1 MFWVRTIT
9 QTLLLF
15 LIFAAPTKAGENSR
29 IFVPDPPKGKGEKC
43 VEETAVMRTKHMDLL
58 MHQRD
63 RTVIEGIRT
72 KKHSLKE
79 CVACHTVSDSDGR
92 PVSYQNPKNFC
103 RSCHDYT
110 AVKID
115 CFECHASKPA
125 EEKGH
130 AQIKAIPIP
139 SAYNAYRVSR
149 KFPQ

>member
-9 QTLLLF
+9 QSLLLF
-15 LIFAAPTKAGENSR
+15 LVFAAPVKADENSR
-29 IFVPDPPKGKGEKC
+29 IFIPDPPKGNGETC
-43 VEETAVMRTKHMDLL
+43 VEDTAFMRANHMELL

-79 CVACHTVSDSDGR
+79 CVACHTVSDDYGR

-115 CFECHASKPA
+115 CFECHASKPPQG
-125 EEKGH
+125 KGH
-130 AQIKAIPIP
+130 VNIQPNTLP
-139 SAYNAYRVSR
+139 SANNAYRVSR
-149 KFPQ
+149 KLPQ

>member
-1 MFWVRTIT
+1 MRWARTIT
-9 QTLLLF
+9 QIVLLI
-15 LIFAAPTKAGENSR
+15 LIFAVPVNAGENSR
-29 IFVPDPPKGKGEKC
+29 IFIPDPPKGKGERC
-43 VEETAVMRTKHMDLL
+43 VEETAFMRANHMDLL

-79 CVACHTVSDSDGR
+79 CVACHSVPDKNGQ

-115 CFECHASKPA
+115 CFECHASKPPQA
-125 EEKGH
+125 KGQ
-130 AQIKAIPIP
+130 ANIQPRSIPN
-139 SAYNAYRVSR
+139 SENAYRVSR
-149 KFPQ
+149 KLPQ